1 MEAPPTQAAGTGTAG
16 NAAAAAGAGNGNL
29 LTASGTGDVTNNNLR
44 SSGISTAA
52 ISDGTNA
59 AAAIMFECDICF
71 GVHFREDMATV
82 GGS

>member
-16 NAAAAAGAGNGNL
+16 NAAAAAGAGNL

-59 AAAIMFECDICF
+59 AAAIMFE
-71 GVHFREDMATV
+71 
-82 GGS
+82 SKLSNP